1 MIPIRHGGGES
12 GMIPVTDASA
22 VVIRPNQ
29 RLRKYLE
36 IQNNSDV
43 KYGASGRVYLSI
55 SDTIDAQNN
64 SGLYLDPGAVYT
76 MTVDNLSTAR
86 VTAIAAT
93 GESSQIYW
101 QEG

>member
-1 MIPIRHGGGES
+1 MMPIRHGGGES
-12 GMIPVTDASA
+12 GMIPVTDAAA
-22 VVIRPNQ
+22 VEI
-29 RLRKYLE
+29 RKYLE

-43 KYGASGRVYLSI
+43 KYGPIGRVYISI

-86 VTAIAAT
+86 VSAIAAT
-93 GESSQIYW
+93 GEASQIYW